1 MPKRN
6 VKKKPVVQSRSAR
19 KPARA
24 KPVKGTLAK
33 SARAKRQPRVVLLV
47 GTRKGA
53 FILHGNAS
61 RTSWRSEGPHRFGE
75 IVNHVVLDP
84 RDGRTLLCA
93 ARAGHLGPSIFR
105 STDLGKTWKEAS
117 VPPAFK
123 PAPPGVVG
131 DAVQHTF
138 FLAPS
143 SASEPNVWYAGTSPP
158 ALFRSEDGGV
168 SWRGID
174 GWNENPLRKVWC
186 PPEDQTPDGSILHS
200 ILVDPR
206 DSTHLYVGC
215 SGGGSFESTD
225 RGASWRPL
233 NQGVEAPANPEP
245 FPEYG
250 QDPHCMAIHPLQPD
264 RLWQQNHCGIYRLDR
279 PATRWERVGK
289 SMPAAVGDIGFPI
302 VLHPRDPDTVWV
314 FPMDGTTV
322 WPRVSPDGKPAVYR
336 SRDAGKSWERQQ
348 SGLPRANGWYTVK
361 RQAFGADAFAPV
373 GLYFGTTGGELWMSA
388 NEGKR
393 WRQIAAHLPHIYS
406 VVAATLD

>member
-1 MPKRN
+1 MAGRRAMPSPR
-6 VKKKPVVQSRSAR
+6 KKKPTVRKRS
-19 KPARA
+19 P
-24 KPVKGTLAK
+24 
-33 SARAKRQPRVVLLV
+33 RQPRVLVLV

-53 FILHGNAS
+53 FVLHGNAS
-61 RTSWRSEGPHRFGE
+61 RTRFRSEGPHRFGE
-75 IVNHVVLDP
+75 IVNHIVLDP
-84 RDGRTLLCA
+84 RDQRTLLCA

-105 STDLGKTWKEAS
+105 STDFGVTWKEAA

-123 PAPPGVVG
+123 PAPAGVVG

-138 FLAPS
+138 HLTPS
-143 SASEPNVWYAGTSPP
+143 NASEPNVWYAGTSPP
-158 ALFRSEDGGV
+158 ALFRSDDGGV
-168 SWRGID
+168 HWRGID
-174 GWNENPLRKVWC
+174 GWNDNPLRKVWC
-186 PPEDQTPDGSILHS
+186 PPEDQTPDGSIMHS

-206 DSTHLYVGC
+206 DATHLYVGC

-225 RGASWRPL
+225 GGASWRPL
-233 NQGVEAPANPEP
+233 NQGVEAPASPEP

-250 QDPHCMAIHPLQPD
+250 QDPHCMALHPLRPD
-264 RLWQQNHCGIYRLDR
+264 RLYQQNHCGIYRLDR
-279 PATRWERVGK
+279 PATHWERIGRA
-289 SMPAAVGDIGFPI
+289 MPPAVGDIGFPI

-348 SGLPRANGWYTVK
+348 RGLPREHGWYTVK
-361 RQAFGADAFAPV
+361 RQAFAADACSPV
-373 GLYFGTTGGELWMSA
+373 GLYFGTTGGELWSSA
-388 NEGKR
+388 NEGAS